1 MRILHILDHS
11 LPLHSG
17 YSFRTRE
24 ILDQQRARG
33 WETAQVT
40 GTKQSGAREPVEV
53 ADGLTFH
60 RTLSRGGLGERVPVL
75 NQWVGVR
82 ALARRITS
90 LLPTLRPEILHAHSP
105 CLNGMAAL
113 SVGRRFGLPVL
124 YEMRALWEDAAVDHG
139 TATEGGL
146 RYRLSRFLETRV
158 LRRAD
163 AITTICEGLRAEV
176 LARGIPGGKVTVI
189 PNAVDIER
197 FTVAERP
204 DDALRRELGLEGARV
219 LGFLGSFYAYEGL
232 SLLLEAFPGIL
243 AAVPSARLLLVGGG
257 YEEEALRRQAAQAG
271 IADKV
276 LFPGRVPHDRVQAYY
291 SLVDL
296 LVYPRLSM
304 RLTELVT
311 PLKPLEGMAQGK
323 LVVASDVGGHRELIR
338 DGETGVLFRA
348 GDAASLSA
356 AVRAILLRPE
366 QQAAILRA
374 GRRFVEN
381 ERNWAASVARYEPV
395 YASLLG
401 RSTRASA

>member
-1 MRILHILDHS
+1 MRILHVLDHS

-17 YSFRTRE
+17 YSFRTRA

-33 WETAQVT
+33 WDTSQLT
-40 GTKQSGAREPVEV
+40 GIKQAGAREPVEV

-60 RTLSRGGLGERVPVL
+60 RTLKRGGLAERVPVL
-75 NQWVGVR
+75 NQWVVVR
-82 ALARRITS
+82 SLARRIAS
-90 LLPTLRPEILHAHSP
+90 LLPTLRPHILHAHSP

-113 SVGRRFGLPVL
+113 RAGRRHGLPVL

-139 TATEGGL
+139 TASEGGL
-146 RYRLSRFLETRV
+146 RYMLSRHLETRV

-163 AITTICEGLRAEV
+163 AITTICEGLREEV
-176 LARGIPGGKVTVI
+176 LARGIPPGKVTVI

-197 FTVAERP
+197 FTVAARP
-204 DDALRRELGLEGARV
+204 DEALRRELGLEGTRV

-243 AAVPSARLLLVGGG
+243 AAVPNARLLLVGGG

-276 LFPGRVPHDRVQAYY
+276 LFPGRVPHDRVHAYY

-323 LVVASDVGGHRELIR
+323 VVVASDVGGHRELIR

-348 GDAASLSA
+348 GDAASLGA
-356 AVRAILLRPE
+356 AVQGILLRPDR
-366 QQAAILRA
+366 QAAILRE
-374 GRRFVEN
+374 GRRFVEG

-395 YASLLG
+395 YASLLRG
-401 RSTRASA
+401 AKRESA